1 MKKYD
6 IIYADPPW
14 QFRGYTQ
21 KGGKRGYTN
30 NVREYYPTMS
40 LEDLKNLDVPSI
52 CSKDSLI
59 FLWATSPNLDQA
71 IQLMQAWKFN
81 LMTVGFVWD
90 KQQVNPGHYTMSQCE
105 LCLIGK
111 RGRIPQP
118 RGARNVRQ
126 FISERRTT
134 HSTKPDEVRQR
145 IEAMFPSQAKI
156 ELFARKKTTG
166 WDVWGNEVTSDV
178 VIGEINHDR

>member
-1 MKKYD
+1 MTKTYD

-21 KGGKRGYTN
+21 KGDKSPYN
-30 NVREYYPTMS
+30 SSADSYYPTMS
-40 LEDLKNLDVPSI
+40 LDLLKRFDVPSI
-52 CSKDSLI
+52 AKKDSLL
-59 FLWATSPNLDQA
+59 FLWATSPHLPEA
-71 IQLMQAWKFN
+71 IELMATWKFPF
-81 LMTVGFVWD
+81 MTVGFVWD
-90 KQQVNPGHYTMSQCE
+90 KKATNPGYYTLSQCE

-134 HSTKPDEVRQR
+134 HSTKPDEVRHR
-145 IEAMFPSQAKI
+145 IEEMFPSQDKV
-156 ELFARKKTTG
+156 ELFARKRSTG
-166 WDVWGNEVTSDV
+166 WDVWGNEVSSDL
-178 VIGEINHDR
+178 VIGERS